1 MCKSNFILCHCG
13 DGVRPLGSRRKPSWA
28 AKYNCPSAIPT
39 SCHYGDGVRPLGSRR
54 KTPRD
59 ARFTCAELC
68 VRNSI
73 PCHLCD
79 DVSPPWASCHP
90 SDGVGHVMA
99 VGELDFICSHSCHAQ
114 PLRCRTLVP
123 KCSPVITE
131 SDLLGGPVTNGF
143 PYFWPGRRNSL
154 ARVAFAPPMTCSSAF
169 TCVFQHG
176 MFATPAF
183 CYACPPSVQQFG
195 HISLWQLSTF
205 QLSSSLD
212 YRGWPMR
219 YLFHAVRCMN
229 NSLLQILDLQPACNY
244 MHALSTFS
252 CVCLRHCCLHSNF
265 QKLSLAG
272 TTYRAKMT

>member
-13 DGVRPLGSRRKPSWA
+13 DGVRPLGSRRKPSLA

-90 SDGVGHVMA
+90 SGGVCHVMA

-131 SDLLGGPVTNGF
+131 PGFLGGPVTNGHSYLWPERASDPFSIRAAEIVPLCHTQPLRCRTPVSKCSPVITESGLLGGPVTNGLSF
-143 PYFWPGRRNSL
+143 LWPARR
-154 ARVAFAPPMTCSSAF
+154 
-169 TCVFQHG
+169 
-176 MFATPAF
+176 
-183 CYACPPSVQQFG
+183 
-195 HISLWQLSTF
+195 
-205 QLSSSLD
+205 
-212 YRGWPMR
+212 
-219 YLFHAVRCMN
+219 
-229 NSLLQILDLQPACNY
+229 
-244 MHALSTFS
+244 
-252 CVCLRHCCLHSNF
+252 
-265 QKLSLAG
+265 
-272 TTYRAKMT
+272 